1 MSLTQEQ
8 IEKLSKN
15 LSKVDLSDPKLV
27 WDLNSILDYIDQLNE
42 VDTTWVIPTVNV
54 VESEISNSSLR
65 EDIEKREQNPKDLL
79 DCSNQKVIAN
89 QIAVADIMK

>member
-15 LSKVDLSDPKLV
+15 LSKISLDDEKLGN
-27 WDLNSILDYIDQLNE
+27 DINEILQYIDLLNE
-42 VDTTWVIPTVNV
+42 VDTTWVEPTVSV
-54 VESEISNSSLR
+54 VQKNSSLR
-65 EDIEKREQNPKDLL
+65 KDVETSKETPVKELL

-89 QIAVADIMK
+89 QIAIANIMK

>member
-15 LSKVDLSDPKLV
+15 LSKIKLENEKLGKDIN
-27 WDLNSILDYIDQLNE
+27 WILEYIDLLNQ
-42 VDTTWVIPTVNV
+42 VDTTWVKPTVSV
-54 VESEISNSSLR
+54 VEIENSFRKDEEIRN
-65 EDIEKREQNPKDLL
+65 IEPKDLL

-89 QIAVADIMK
+89 QIAISNIMK